1 MQNVENK
8 MNCKPLSGAAIE
20 VGIPTIESLRIFNLR
35 YLMER
40 LRVVTAEQ
48 REGFLFVVCQCPHGL
63 ELLLETSVTGYANLL
78 FQCPH
83 GLELL
88 PGATSSDLEKMSSV
102 SMPSWA

>member
-1 MQNVENK
+1 MIVTITFVKIFFLGRISCLPNVENK

-20 VGIPTIESLRIFNLR
+20 VGIPTIERLRIFNLR

-63 ELLLETSVTGYANLL
+63 ELLLSKTLTEMGI
-78 FQCPH
+78 
-83 GLELL
+83 
-88 PGATSSDLEKMSSV
+88 KSSV
-102 SMPSWA
+102 NALTGLSCY

>member
-1 MQNVENK
+1 MIVTITFVKIFFLGRISCLPNVENK

-20 VGIPTIESLRIFNLR
+20 VGIPTIERLRIFNLR

-63 ELLLETSVTGYANLL
+63 ELLLQIAAILGNL
-78 FQCPH
+78 QW
-83 GLELL
+83 
-88 PGATSSDLEKMSSV
+88 V

>member
-1 MQNVENK
+1 M
-8 MNCKPLSGAAIE
+8 
-20 VGIPTIESLRIFNLR
+20 GIPTIERLRIFNLR

-63 ELLLETSVTGYANLL
+63 ELLRQIHFINKFAKMFQCPHGLELLQRSYCFAAEEDL

-88 PGATSSDLEKMSSV
+88 LQECPIS
-102 SMPSWA
+102 